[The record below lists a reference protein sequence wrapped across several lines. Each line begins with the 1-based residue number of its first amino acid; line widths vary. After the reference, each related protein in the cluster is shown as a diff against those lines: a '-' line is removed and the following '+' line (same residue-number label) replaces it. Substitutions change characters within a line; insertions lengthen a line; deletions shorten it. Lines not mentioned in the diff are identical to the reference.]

1 MERSRHEGKDGI
13 EAVGSTILNRKKLN
27 RSDLGGNTVQ
37 GVIEKLDRHG
47 NYHYRAMSKKDT
59 PLPKGTEKTIAEIK
73 ICEDTADAV
82 IAGTL

>member
-1 MERSRHEGKDGI
+1 
-13 EAVGSTILNRKKLN
+13 
-27 RSDLGGNTVQ
+27 
-37 GVIEKLDRHG
+37 
-47 NYHYRAMSKKDT
+47 MSKKDT